1 MLSPISPSSDIYPDG
16 LPSDYSVIATFKVPR
31 VTAKTSWNLW
41 QVSDPEGREQVGL
54 RFQGDT
60 KTLDFFYTSP
70 RGTQMLRTFQRVEK
84 LFDGE
89 WHKLALSV
97 KGEQV
102 KLLVDC
108 DEVSVESLDE
118 PRPVIRQGF
127 TSIVKRA
134 VGDRSVSVSTRD
146 RLEYF
151 TRNYQAECKCFY
163 YLLTIKTSHSVKCKR
178 QCFSEKLLSSI
189 QSNKQISCICLQ
201 PIVNMHS
208 EGWCSKYISS
218 IIVSVLFQ
226 YLLSLHL

>member
-16 LPSDYSVIATFKVPR
+16 LPSDYSVIATFKVPKD
-31 VTAKTSWNLW
+31 TAKTSWNLW
-41 QVSDPEGREQVGL
+41 QVSDPEGRDQVGL
-54 RFQGDT
+54 RFQGDS

-70 RGTQMLRTFQRVEK
+70 QGTQMLRTFQRVEK

-108 DEVSVESLDE
+108 EEVSVEPLDE

-134 VGDRSVSVSTRD
+134 VGDRSVSVSTWD
-146 RLEYF
+146 RLEYLS
-151 TRNYQAECKCFY
+151 TLQGIIRLSGNAVIIYSPLKQSILWNAKGD
-163 YLLTIKTSHSVKCKR
+163 YL
-178 QCFSEKLLSSI
+178 
-189 QSNKQISCICLQ
+189 
-201 PIVNMHS
+201 
-208 EGWCSKYISS
+208 
-218 IIVSVLFQ
+218 Q
-226 YLLSLHL
+226 YKVTNDR